1 MLFKRMQHGWG
12 DVMGRIIIR
21 TILGV
26 ILGYAIYS
34 WILSTGGS
42 GDSNLLLMLAWGVG
56 IGNSFSFNLSLLG
69 GAFHWA
75 ANLSILSFFSFGSGL
90 FGIIALV
97 LMLGVVLSF
106 GWIYGWYI
114 LIRDLIIEIR

>member
-1 MLFKRMQHGWG
+1 
-12 DVMGRIIIR
+12 MGKLVFR
-21 TILGV
+21 TVLGAILGFAV
-26 ILGYAIYS
+26 YS
-34 WILSTGGS
+34 WAISVEGQ
-42 GDSNLLLMLAWGVG
+42 DFRQLLLLLAWGIG

-75 ANLSILSFFSFGSGL
+75 ANLSILSFFSFGSGM

-97 LMLGVVLSF
+97 LMLGFVLSL

-114 LIRDLIIEIR
+114 LIRDVIAEIR